1 MSSTNATATADLI
14 TPNFSANFTP
24 QPSMRRN
31 RRRVGKRPVHPDAD
45 LIEHC
50 IEYAMQIAAGK
61 AAFPVD
67 PTDAE
72 FAAYFDNLTQ
82 SRADRAL
89 VAALDIEPS
98 TLDGLR
104 AKASLV
110 HIAMDDWDNFDS
122 IMIDELP
129 KKFLISLA
137 DDVVRFQRSAVD
149 QKTSNIPVAEPR
161 R

>member
-1 MSSTNATATADLI
+1 MNTGTERAANTQQSHVINFAVNATK
-14 TPNFSANFTP
+14 P
-24 QPSMRRN
+24 QA
-31 RRRVGKRPVHPDAD
+31 RRRVGKRPDHPDAD

-61 AAFPVD
+61 AAFPID
-67 PTDAE
+67 PTDAT
-72 FAAYFDNLTQ
+72 FAAYFDDLTQ

-89 VAALDIEPS
+89 VAALDTEPV

-110 HIAMDDWDNFDS
+110 EIAMSDWDNFDS
-122 IMIDELP
+122 IMIDRLR

-137 DDVVRFQRSAVD
+137 KDVTRFQRSARD
-149 QKTSNIPVAEPR
+149 QKTSHIAFPEPR
-161 R
+161 K